1 MSKIAET
8 DFQSQLY
15 LIQSQNPPSLVL
27 FPETKRIY
35 DIDLD
40 TREISG
46 PEVLSVSRDHKA
58 ETVYFRVD
66 RFRDYMDLSNTACVI
81 QYVTP
86 DGGVHLYPVPFY
98 DIMTEKHN
106 QKMIFPWCIDGAAT
120 MYQGI
125 VSYSIR
131 FYMIQ
136 ELSGEFTYL
145 YNLGT
150 TVAKGE
156 VLHGMQVSELS
167 NDFDISAD
175 AYHQLLELIN
185 NINRDGVYW
194 DILDD

>member
-1 MSKIAET
+1 MSQIIES

-35 DIDLD
+35 DIDLG
-40 TREISG
+40 TRKIDG

-58 ETVYFRVD
+58 ETIYFRVD
-66 RFRDYMDLSNTACVI
+66 RFHDYMDLSNTACVI
-81 QYVTP
+81 QYITP
-86 DGGVHLYPVPFY
+86 DGKMHLYPVPFY
-98 DIMTEKHN
+98 DIMTEKN
-106 QKMIFPWCIDGAAT
+106 SQKMIFPWCIDGAAT

-136 ELSGEFTYL
+136 ELSGEFIYL

-150 TVAKGE
+150 AVATGE

-167 NDFDISAD
+167 NDFNISAD
-175 AYHQLLELIN
+175 AYH
-185 NINRDGVYW
+185 
-194 DILDD
+194 

>member
-1 MSKIAET
+1 MSSIAEH

-98 DIMTEKHN
+98 DIMTEK
-106 QKMIFPWCIDGAAT
+106 MIFPWCIDGAAT

-125 VSYSIR
+125 VSYSVR

>member
-1 MSKIAET
+1 MSVIAES

-40 TREISG
+40 TREIAG
-46 PEVLSVSRDHKA
+46 PELLSVSRDHKA
-58 ETVYFRVD
+58 ETIYFRVD

-86 DGGVHLYPVPFY
+86 DKQMHLYPVPFY
-98 DIMTEKHN
+98 DILTEKSK

-120 MYQGI
+120 SQQGI
-125 VSYSIR
+125 VSYSVR
-131 FYMIQ
+131 FFVV
-136 ELSGEFTYL
+136 EERSGEYKYL

-150 TVAKGE
+150 TPTSGE
-156 VLHGMQVSELS
+156 VLYGMEVSELS
-167 NDFDISAD
+167 KDFDID
-175 AYHQLLELIN
+175 ATAYEQLLGLISE
-185 NINRDGVYW
+185 IKRDGVYW